1 MIKANI
7 AVLDSG
13 IGGLSV
19 LSVLNKK
26 LFGKRFFYFGD
37 NLNAPYGNKTLNEL
51 RRISTNNISFLI
63 DYNIDAIV
71 LGCNTLSVNLLHEIE
86 YFSGVKT
93 FGVFPPVEYA
103 RITGGKTLLLST
115 VSTAGNYKASEQI
128 FPLGLEYLARDIEKN
143 VYDLSKID
151 LMMHIKPHIK
161 EKNYFDTVIL
171 GCTHYEFI
179 KNKIFNH
186 LKPQKILSGVNFT
199 ADLVSEFFQDDK
211 SLVKC
216 RQNEIYFIGKNAE
229 YNRGIFSLVVKG
241 VLNL

>member
-26 LFGKRFFYFGD
+26 LSGKRFFYFGD
-37 NLNAPYGNKTLNEL
+37 NLNAPYGNKSLNEL
-51 RRISTNNISFLI
+51 RRISTNNLSFLSNF
-63 DYNIDAIV
+63 NIDVIV

-86 YFSGVKT
+86 YFSGIKT

-103 RITGGKTLLLST
+103 RITGKKTLLLST
-115 VSTAGNYKASEQI
+115 VSTAGNYQTSEKL
-128 FPLGLEYLARDIEKN
+128 FPLGLERLARDIEKN

-151 LMMHIKPHIK
+151 LRLHINPVLK
-161 EKNYFDTVIL
+161 EKTDYDTVIL
-171 GCTHYEFI
+171 GCTHYEFL

-199 ADLVSEFFQDDK
+199 ADLVAKYFQDDK
-211 SLVKC
+211 SLVKIK
-216 RQNEIYFIGKNAE
+216 QNEISFIGKNAD
-229 YNRGIFSLVVKG
+229 YNSEIYNLVVKG